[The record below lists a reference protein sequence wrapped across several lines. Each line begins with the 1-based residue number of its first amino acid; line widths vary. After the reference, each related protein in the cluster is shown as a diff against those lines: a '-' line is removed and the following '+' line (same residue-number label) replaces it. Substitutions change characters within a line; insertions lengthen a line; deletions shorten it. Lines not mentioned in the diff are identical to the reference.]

1 MCGRF
6 SLTANND
13 ELNQRFGTSV
23 LQNLVPRWNVAPA
36 QSSLI
41 LRPRGLELVAEMAEF
56 GRPSG
61 PQNKRLINARSET
74 VHEKPT
80 FKDRF
85 ESARCLV
92 VASGW
97 FEWSAPRKP
106 WHIQL
111 LDGRVMA
118 MAGLYFADTKGK
130 AAQFVILTTPADGS
144 LHDLHHRCPL
154 VLPATNWSN
163 WLSGSMAQAAN
174 CLVPASASYF
184 NAYRVSP
191 DVGNIKNDNASLVAP
206 YNEDAEKK
214 ISSGQPDLFS

>member
-1 MCGRF
+1 
-6 SLTANND
+6 
-13 ELNQRFGTSV
+13 
-23 LQNLVPRWNVAPA
+23 
-36 QSSLI
+36 
-41 LRPRGLELVAEMAEF
+41 
-56 GRPSG
+56 
-61 PQNKRLINARSET
+61 
-74 VHEKPT
+74 
-80 FKDRF
+80 
-85 ESARCLV
+85 
-92 VASGW
+92 
-97 FEWSAPRKP
+97 
-106 WHIQL
+106 
-111 LDGRVMA
+111 MA

-214 ISSGQPDLFS
+214 ISSGQPDLFG